1 MTERDKIV
9 AQLAK
14 EKVVETICLRM
25 AGTHILAPDLQDL
38 CQNTYLALLKYDA
51 EKIEDLSKTDA
62 IRFFIA
68 RILLNQYRSNNSV
81 YEKTFRRFYHYN
93 VLIGVFNDKDEYE
106 PDERR

>member
-1 MTERDKIV
+1 MSERDKIV
-9 AQLAK
+9 AKLAK
-14 EKVVETICLRM
+14 ERVVETICLRI
-25 AGTHILAPDLQDL
+25 AGTNTLPPDLQDL
-38 CQNTYLALLKYDA
+38 CQNTYLSLLQYDA
-51 EKIEDLSKTDA
+51 EKIEDLAKNDA

-68 RILLNQYRSNNSV
+68 RVLLNQYRSGNSV